1 MDAGIFSAVS
11 GSMAAQTRLDALA
24 NNLANANTPGF
35 KAERVLQRA
44 EKAGEIAPPP
54 TSVPTPVTRE
64 FVQTDFGQGPVS
76 QSGNPLD
83 VALAGEGF
91 FVVKTERGE
100 RLTRSGNFT
109 IDAEGYLATSDGSR
123 VQGTSG
129 DLQIP
134 GSPVVIASDGTIQAG
149 DDRQRVGQLRVVTVE
164 KMDGLLRENGTRFAP
179 GAQVPAD
186 APAGSVRVIQGAIEG
201 ANLSPVEGLVSLI
214 ETVRGFET
222 YMRAAERLDQVTAKA
237 IAEVGRV

>member
-54 TSVPTPVTRE
+54 TAVPTPVTRE
-64 FVQTDFGQGPVS
+64 FVQTDFTQGPVN

-129 DLQIP
+129 DISIP
-134 GSPVVIASDGTIQAG
+134 ESPVVIASDGSVRAG
-149 DDRQRVGQLRVVTVE
+149 EQRVGQLRVVTVE
-164 KMDGLLRENGTRFAP
+164 KVEGLLRENGTRFAP

-186 APAGSVRVIQGAIEG
+186 APVGSVRIIQGAVEG

>member
-11 GSMAAQTRLDALA
+11 GSLAAQTRLDALA
-24 NNLANANTPGF
+24 NNLANANTAGF

-44 EKAGEIAPPP
+44 ERAGEIAPPA
-54 TSVPTPVTRE
+54 TAVPTPVTRE
-64 FVQTDFGQGPVS
+64 TVQTDFSQGPIS

-91 FVVKTERGE
+91 LVVRTERGE
-100 RLTRSGNFT
+100 RLTRSGNLA
-109 IDAEGYLATSDGSR
+109 IDAAGYLTTPDGSR

-129 DLQIP
+129 DIAIP
-134 GSPVVIASDGTIQAG
+134 AGPVVIAADGGVRAG
-149 DDRQRVGQLRVVTVE
+149 EQRVGQLRIVTV
-164 KMDGLLRENGTRFAP
+164 DDPTGLVRESGTRFAP
-179 GAQVPAD
+179 GAEAPAD
-186 APAGSVRVIQGAIEG
+186 APPGSVRVIQGAVEG
-201 ANLSPVEGLVSLI
+201 ANLAPVEGLVALI

-237 IAEVGRV
+237 ISEVGRV

>member
-54 TSVPTPVTRE
+54 TAIPTPVTRE
-64 FVQTDFGQGPVS
+64 FVQTDFTQGPVN
-76 QSGNPLD
+76 QSDNPLD

-129 DLQIP
+129 DISIP
-134 GSPVVIASDGTIQAG
+134 ESPVVIASDGTVRAG
-149 DDRQRVGQLRVVTVE
+149 EQRVGQLRVVTVE
-164 KMDGLLRENGTRFAP
+164 KVEALLRENGTRFAP

-186 APAGSVRVIQGAIEG
+186 APVGSVRIIQGAVEG

>member
-11 GSMAAQTRLDALA
+11 GSLAAQTRLDALA
-24 NNLANANTPGF
+24 NNLANASTPGF

-44 EKAGEIAPPP
+44 ERAGEIAPPP
-54 TSVPTPVTRE
+54 TAVPTPVTRE
-64 FVQTDFGQGPVS
+64 HVQTDFSQGPINT
-76 QSGNPLD
+76 SGNPLD

-91 FVVKTERGE
+91 FVLQTDRGE

-109 IDAEGYLATSDGSR
+109 IDAEGYLATGDGSR

-129 DLQIP
+129 DIAIP
-134 GSPVVIASDGTIQAG
+134 ESPVVIASDGSVRAG
-149 DDRQRVGQLRVVTVE
+149 EQRVGQLRIVTVE
-164 KMDGLLRENGTRFAP
+164 NVDGLLRENGTRFAP

-186 APAGSVRVIQGAIEG
+186 APVGSVRIIQGAVEG
-201 ANLSPVEGLVSLI
+201 ANLSPVQGLVSLI

-222 YMRAAERLDQVTAKA
+222 YMRAAERLDQLTAKA

>member
-64 FVQTDFGQGPVS
+64 FVQTDFAQGPVS

-129 DLQIP
+129 DISIP
-134 GSPVVIASDGTIQAG
+134 ESPVVIASDGTVRAG
-149 DDRQRVGQLRVVTVE
+149 EQRVGQLRVVTVE
-164 KMDGLLRENGTRFAP
+164 KVDGLLRENGTRFAP

-186 APAGSVRVIQGAIEG
+186 APAGSVRIIQGAIEG
-201 ANLSPVEGLVSLI
+201 ANLSPVEGLVALI

>member
-11 GSMAAQTRLDALA
+11 GSLAAQTRLDALA
-24 NNLANANTPGF
+24 NNLANANTVGF

-54 TSVPTPVTRE
+54 TAVPTPVTHE
-64 FVQTDFGQGPVS
+64 HVVTDFSQGSVVRT
-76 QSGNPLD
+76 GNPLD

-91 FVVKTERGE
+91 FVVRTDRGE
-100 RLTRSGNFT
+100 RLTRSGNFS
-109 IDAEGYLATSDGSR
+109 IDNAGYLATSDGSR

-129 DLQIP
+129 DISIP
-134 GSPVVIASDGTIQAG
+134 KSPVEIGTDGSVRAG
-149 DDRQRVGQLRVVTVE
+149 EQRVGQLRVVTVP
-164 KMDGLLRENGTRFAP
+164 DPTQLDRESGTRFSVGSQALTDVTP
-179 GAQVPAD
+179 
-186 APAGSVRVIQGAIEG
+186 GSVQIVQGATEN

-222 YMRAAERLDQVTAKA
+222 YMRAAERLDQVTQKA
-237 IAEVGRV
+237 INEVGR

>member
-11 GSMAAQTRLDALA
+11 GSLAAQTRLDALA
-24 NNLANANTPGF
+24 NNLANASTPGF

-44 EKAGEIAPPP
+44 EKAGDIAPPP
-54 TSVPTPVTRE
+54 TAVPTPVTRE
-64 FVQTDFGQGPVS
+64 LVQTDFSQGAIE

-83 VALAGEGF
+83 VAIAGEGF
-91 FVVKTERGE
+91 FVIKTDRGE

-109 IDAEGYLATSDGSR
+109 IDSEGYLATGDGSR

-129 DLQIP
+129 DISVP
-134 GSPVVIASDGTIQAG
+134 ESPVVVATDGSVRAG
-149 DDRQRVGQLRVVTVE
+149 QQRVGQLRIVTVE
-164 KMDGLLRENGTRFAP
+164 KTDGLLRESGTRFAP
-179 GAQVPAD
+179 GAQVPVD
-186 APAGSVRVIQGAIEG
+186 APVGSVRLIQGAVEG
-201 ANLSPVEGLVSLI
+201 ANLSPVQGLVSLI

-237 IAEVGRV
+237 ITEVGRV